1 MFYADTIGAALVLEA
16 LEKHLPKLGPD
27 FVIAPLLRQVAIDNK
42 RFTG

>member
-1 MFYADTIGAALVLEA
+1 MVLEA

-27 FVIAPLLRQVAIDNK
+27 FVIAPLLRQVASEGK